1 MLDYCVMLLI
11 RYHKYSPGYAGG
23 GMKTLSLNRNQIKYV
38 LIAAMLIDHIA
49 WAFVPMNTVPG
60 QIMHF
65 IGRLTGP
72 SMAYFLAEGYL
83 HTRNV
88 PGYAKRLGI
97 FALLSWGPFCFFEL
111 GVLPVTIHTGHVID
125 PFCFYFSAWDISL
138 SVIPAFGVI
147 YTLLLGL
154 LAIWLL
160 DKGRCPKWC
169 KILGIIGL
177 CILSVFGDWPVFDI
191 LYAVFFF
198 IFRENTKKKWIAY
211 SVISVCTFVFGGIS
225 WEGVYQIGVFM
236 VPFLIQFCYNGEI
249 GSRKPVHKWFFY
261 VFYPAHLL
269 VLGVLAWL

>member
-1 MLDYCVMLLI
+1 MDVHRSVQMGI
-11 RYHKYSPGYAGG
+11 E
-23 GMKTLSLNRNQIKYV
+23 MKKLSLNRNQVKYL

-60 QIMHF
+60 QVMHF

-72 SMAYFLAEGYL
+72 TMAYFLAEGYL

-88 PGYAKRLGI
+88 SRYAKRLGI

-111 GVLPVTIHTGHVID
+111 GMLPITIHTGHVRGL
-125 PFCFYFSAWDISL
+125 FYFYLSPWDISL
-138 SVIPAFGVI
+138 AVMPAFGVI
-147 YTLLLGL
+147 YTLLLSL

-191 LYAVFFF
+191 LYALFFF
-198 IFRENTKKKWIAY
+198 IFRNNTKKKWIAY
-211 SVISVCTFVFGGIS
+211 SIISGCTFVFGGIS

-236 VPFLIQFCYNGEI
+236 VPVLIQFFYNKES
-249 GSRKPVHKWFFY
+249 GSKKPVHKWFFY

-269 VLGVLAWL
+269 LLGVLAWL